1 MKCIALVSAQLH
13 TRRYPSSVLLVL
25 ALALGLCTAT
35 LSTIRAATGQQV
47 PKPVIPEKVF
57 RISGY
62 GAKGDGTTNDSKAIQ
77 AAIDAAAAAGGG
89 RVVIPAGKFLSGP
102 IELRS
107 KIDLHLEKGATLL
120 MSQNVDDFPVERNNR
135 QNFIRAKG
143 AEDIRIS
150 GPGTIDGQGDSWWR
164 VYLVEKNS
172 GAGGPRRPQMIR
184 LDSCER
190 IELVDFTSIN
200 PPNTH
205 CSIRDSSGLTI
216 SRVKMMAPDD
226 SPNTDAINL
235 SRVKNAIIT
244 ESEISTGDDNLVLLC
259 GEGGAEPAVE
269 NIVVRDCKFG
279 FGHGMSIGSF
289 TAGGVQNVLVE
300 NLSFDGTTSGIR
312 LKSGANRGGG
322 LVKNI
327 TYRNITMKKVRYPIY
342 LTSYYPK
349 TPNSPADD
357 LPVEGSHLPEWRD
370 ILIEKVTVADC
381 PNSIIIWGLPKKRV
395 EGLVLKNVKIAAERG
410 AVVFHANATFSGVE
424 ITPASGPALQTYNAD
439 VKGMESV
446 PFQGEF
452 KAK

>member
-1 MKCIALVSAQLH
+1 MSH
-13 TRRYPSSVLLVL
+13 
-25 ALALGLCTAT
+25 AT
-35 LSTIRAATGQQV
+35 LRAETARPV
-47 PKPVIPEKVF
+47 PRPAIPDKAF
-57 RISGY
+57 RIIDH
-62 GAKGDGTTNDSKAIQ
+62 GAKGDGVANDAKAIQ

-102 IELRS
+102 FELRS
-107 KIDLHLEKGATLL
+107 RIDLHLEKGATLL

-135 QNFIRAKG
+135 QNFIRAKR
-143 AEDIRIS
+143 AQDIRIS
-150 GPGTIDGQGDSWWR
+150 GEGTIDGQGDPWWR
-164 VYLVEKNS
+164 AYLVEKNS

-184 LDSCER
+184 LESCER
-190 IELVDFTSIN
+190 LELVDFTTIN

-205 CSIRDSSGLTI
+205 CSIRDSSDLTI
-216 SRVKMMAPDD
+216 TRVKMLAPDD

-235 SRVKNAIIT
+235 NGIKNAIIT

-259 GEGGAEPAVE
+259 GVGGTEPAVE
-269 NIVVRDCKFG
+269 NVVVRDCKFG

-300 NLSFDGTTSGIR
+300 NLAFDGTTSGIR

-322 LVKNI
+322 LVKDI

-349 TPNSPADD
+349 TPKSPADD
-357 LPVEGSHLPEWRD
+357 PPVEGTNLPEWRD
-370 ILIEKVTVADC
+370 ILIENVTVTDC

-395 EGLVLKNVKIAAERG
+395 EGLTLKNVKIAAERG

-439 VKGMESV
+439 VQGMESV

-452 KAK
+452 KAR